1 MRYSE
6 IEKIAFDLIVKHKAM
21 NSGKKNYEV
30 NLDRLTNALNIEVHT
45 KNLGG
50 EISGLLVIKNGRA
63 SIGLDS
69 NQSPERRR
77 FTIAHELGHFFL
89 HRTLKETFVDEVFAR
104 SGNSNQ
110 IEREANAFAAAL
122 LMPKKFIDNAINENF
137 GDKPIRDEEIAIL
150 ANFFNVSGVS
160 MTYRLVNLNI
170 IEQPYF

>member
-6 IEKIAFDLIVKHKAM
+6 IEKLAFDLIVKHKVM
-21 NSGKKNYEV
+21 NFGKKNYEV
-30 NLDRLTNALNIEVHT
+30 NLDRLTRALDIEVHT

-69 NQSPERRR
+69 DQSHERRR

-89 HRTLKETFVDEVFAR
+89 HRNLKETFVDEVFAR

-122 LMPKKFIDNAINENF
+122 LMPKKIIDDAISENF

-150 ANFFNVSGVS
+150 AKFFKVSGVS